1 MSAAPSLA
9 SKMLGERFRSARLQ
23 AQITQMELAHLAG
36 INVANYGKIERGV
49 GNPNFETLVRLA
61 HVLGA
66 DPGDFVSGIRGDDL
80 PERERPLTA
89 REWATEK
96 RKQRR

>member
-1 MSAAPSLA
+1 
-9 SKMLGERFRSARLQ
+9 MLGQRIRSARLQ

-61 HVLGA
+61 HVLGVDA
-66 DPGDFVSGIRGDDL
+66 GDLIHGIRGEDL
-80 PERERPLTA
+80 PDRERPLTA
-89 REWATEK
+89 REWAAEK
-96 RKQRR
+96 RAQNR